1 MAWDKTDKTDKSPP
15 ATLGTFATREEI
27 ETALDETVS
36 RILPLFRDARTHP
49 GWRVLFA
56 LGPDWIPFADP
67 VTGEER
73 FRTPYLREVKAAKLV
88 KMAER
93 NPHAFDAASYLAGL
107 HIASLDTPRA
117 DPFAAALDTFPASL
131 RMFSARVVTGELK
144 RPPQPGRPPVDD
156 VLLRLWQYVLCRFVA
171 EKAELYLSP
180 NRERERKNANFTA
193 CDAVAEAFTRA
204 GHNVT
209 VGQMASLCYDDGFSD
224 LRALA
229 EALDVL
235 DFGESE

>member
-1 MAWDKTDKTDKSPP
+1 MARDKTDKTDETPA
-15 ATLGTFATREEI
+15 ATLATTATREEI
-27 ETALDETVS
+27 ETALDGTVS
-36 RILPLFRDARTHP
+36 RILPLCRDARTHP

-56 LGPDWIPFADP
+56 LGPDWIPFADAT
-67 VTGEER
+67 TGEER

-88 KMAER
+88 KMAEH

-131 RMFSARVVTGELK
+131 RMFSARVLAGELK

-156 VLLRLWQYVLCRFVA
+156 VPLQLWKYVLCHAVA
-171 EKAELYLSP
+171 HIAPLPLSR
-180 NRERERKNANFTA
+180 NRSPSGPASFSA

-204 GHNVT
+204 GHRVT
-209 VGQMASLCYDDGFSD
+209 QAQLVSLCYDGGFAD
-224 LRALA
+224 LRDLA
-229 EALDVL
+229 DTLDML
-235 DFGESE
+235 DFRDAE

>member
-1 MAWDKTDKTDKSPP
+1 MARDKTDKTDKSPP
-15 ATLGTFATREEI
+15 ATTATTATREEI
-27 ETALDETVS
+27 ETALDGTVL

-49 GWRVLFA
+49 GWRVLLA
-56 LGPDWIPFADP
+56 LGPGWIPFADAT
-67 VTGEER
+67 TGEER

-131 RMFSARVVTGELK
+131 RMFSARVLTGELK

-156 VLLRLWQYVLCRFVA
+156 VLLRLWQYLLCRFVA
-171 EKAELYLSP
+171 ECAPLDLSP
-180 NRERERKNANFTA
+180 NRERKTATFTA

-209 VGQMASLCYDDGFSD
+209 VGQMATLCYHAAFSD

-229 EALDVL
+229 EALDLL
-235 DFGESE
+235 DFSEIE